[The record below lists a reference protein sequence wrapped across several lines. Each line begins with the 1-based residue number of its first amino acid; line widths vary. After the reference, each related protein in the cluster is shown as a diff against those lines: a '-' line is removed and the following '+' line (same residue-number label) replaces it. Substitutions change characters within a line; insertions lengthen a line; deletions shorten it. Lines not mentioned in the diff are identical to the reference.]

1 MEVLGDVAPVTEP
14 RRAVTHCDRACTNA
28 QRPNTPQVLR
38 YPDRCSLSA
47 TTAAALSSSPS
58 FVRNVSRPRRSCAPA
73 SHTPPTDPR
82 EPSSLHQPAPRTL
95 FAPCSQ
101 HCHPIEASSWSKH
114 LRFRDLPHKVAQE
127 SIHPLCIKRAVS
139 AVLLSYP
146 ALCPCAPRPHFV
158 FALLPLFISS
168 HLISSLS
175 TTLYPLL
182 SPPFD
187 FFYREVCK
195 KQDLHTDLS

>member
-1 MEVLGDVAPVTEP
+1 MGRVVILPQVFPLRLCLCPLGGRGRGCRSVIEVDCGTRKSSVLGDVAPVTGP

-58 FVRNVSRPRRSCAPA
+58 FVRNVSRPCRSCAPA

-95 FAPCSQ
+95 
-101 HCHPIEASSWSKH
+101 
-114 LRFRDLPHKVAQE
+114 L
-127 SIHPLCIKRAVS
+127 RAV
-139 AVLLSYP
+139 LP
-146 ALCPCAPRPHFV
+146 ALPTQLR
-158 FALLPLFISS
+158 LLRGQNI
-168 HLISSLS
+168 
-175 TTLYPLL
+175 
-182 SPPFD
+182 FD
-187 FFYREVCK
+187 FETCPIKSLNPPALHK
-195 KQDLHTDLS
+195 KGG